1 MQLLFPRS
9 SVDVSQEVVISKLD
23 AYVLTRLK
31 PNQKCDH
38 PRLVFYTSYET
49 CSVKELDIKAC
60 DEDDDDDDDDDN
72 DGGKGV
78 CVTVVRTS

>member
-1 MQLLFPRS
+1 MFVFTKLYRH
-9 SVDVSQEVVISKLD
+9 VTQEVVISKLD

-60 DEDDDDDDDDDN
+60 DEDDDDDDDDN
-72 DGGKGV
+72 GGKGESLLY
-78 CVTVVRTS
+78 VT